1 MCFSF
6 SSFISVLKLSI
17 GEEGGEDEEE
27 EEEEKKEL
35 ALCVLGL
42 HCRGWEGGRE
52 EGRESSVVY

>member
-1 MCFSF
+1 
-6 SSFISVLKLSI
+6 VLKLSI